1 MNQLSMDSVSGTAGT
16 LMSGAYDIVT
26 VLLSI
31 MIAVMAA
38 YAAIE
43 LVVGRPSDRPV
54 RYRLRLFGGALTLG
68 LGIWSMHFVGMLAYR
83 LPVDVYYDI
92 PTILASIIPAWIG
105 AGIAF
110 SLIVRKRTGQ
120 LSLLVAA
127 MAIGL
132 AISGMHY
139 IGMAAMRLP
148 ASMSYNVTLFATSIS
163 VAVFASYFALRLI
176 LDLRGRREAVLWV
189 KQLAAAILGLAVAA
203 MHYLGMAAVEFRWLD
218 VPPETVPGISLVDLD
233 WLFALIAIIFFI
245 VVLIFGSRDR
255 YSEHGMS
262 LSSKAA
268 VIAALAVAISTVTVG
283 VITYRFVSDLL
294 LREKVEEQGA
304 FLASEVRELSTMMVS
319 LEEDV
324 RFFAQLP
331 QLSSF
336 LQRYNQAFMQPGNHD
351 DELEHLGEKLPVLF
365 RQFLSTRSRYL
376 QVRLVGIVDG
386 GREVIRVERMGGEVI
401 VVEASGL
408 QQKAGEP
415 YFEKTLS
422 LARDEVHFSDLS
434 LNREYGRIAEPRTWV
449 LRASSPVFSRS
460 GEPLGFFIINVN
472 FSAIFQELLALFE
485 QGGSRAGYIADRDGK
500 LLVSMDPRAS
510 DGTMKAFPGH
520 LYDLYEGVAGL
531 FMDARAEKDF
541 SGLVDS
547 VGKMYA
553 LNISKFHFA
562 PRDPGRFIAIAQ
574 ALPYEELEGL
584 VSPVRDRM
592 LQIVLVMSFLTA
604 FIGAILVRGAV
615 FPLIRIS
622 RAAEVFS
629 QGSETIS
636 LPPSNQGG
644 EIGALAK
651 SFRMMVQKVSDREF
665 ALKSSEALV
674 RNILDKAGEGIITTD
689 SRGVIETF
697 NHAAQEIF
705 GYAESE
711 AVGSSV
717 GMLMPAVYRS
727 QHDEQMRSH
736 QQAPSP
742 HLVGLTREVAG
753 QRKSGETFPLE
764 ITVTELVDQ
773 KGHKYVALM
782 RDVSDRKKAEEE
794 LRLAAQVMDSSL
806 EAIVI
811 TDANEIIRAVNPA
824 FTEITGY
831 SQQEVIGNKPSM
843 LSSGRHDKRF
853 FQQMWHA
860 IDTHGKWQGEIW
872 DRRKSGEV
880 YPKWLSITSI
890 KNDDGEVSHYVG
902 IASDI
907 TELKQSEERL
917 EHLAHYDPLT
927 ELPNRML
934 FQDRLTHAIAQC
946 RRNNGQLALLFVD
959 LDRFKSVND
968 SFGHEVGDQLL
979 VAVAER
985 LQRCVRE
992 GDTIARLGGDEF
1004 VVIISNL
1011 ADPSDAVRV
1020 AEHLVSTLREPFY
1033 IQRNECF
1040 IGSSI
1045 GIGIYPDDGDDSETL
1060 SRNADTAMYRAKMQG
1075 GDSYNLY
1082 DEKMGEEASRRLLLS
1097 TRLRHALE
1105 RGQLAMHY
1113 QPVVSGF
1120 DNKVVAVEALMRWYE
1135 PEFGS
1140 ITPAEFIPLAED
1152 SGLIG
1157 SLGRWA
1163 LDTACAQFR
1172 EWQEAGV
1179 ALERVSVNVS
1189 PRQLL
1194 QPGLPEYISELLEK
1208 HGVQAECLE
1217 LELTETAV
1225 MDYSETAARFFDHV
1239 ERIGVR
1245 LSIDDFGTGYSSLAY
1260 IKQLPIHTLK
1270 VDRSFVRD
1278 LHRDTGSREIVRAVI
1293 ALAHSLGL
1301 DVVAEGVQELGQ
1313 LDFLRS
1319 QGCELMQGWLYSKAL
1334 DAEMISTSLADSME
1348 LAPGLPV
1355 E

>member
-43 LVVGRPSDRPV
+43 LVVGLPSGRPG
-54 RYRLRLFGGALTLG
+54 RYRLRVFGGALALG
-68 LGIWSMHFVGMLAYR
+68 FGIWSMHFVGMLAYR
-83 LPVDVYYDI
+83 LPVDVYYDLPMTLI
-92 PTILASIIPAWIG
+92 SVFPAWIG
-105 AGIAF
+105 SGIAF
-110 SLIVRKRTGQ
+110 LLIARKRTGQ
-120 LSLLVAA
+120 LSLLMASVAT
-127 MAIGL
+127 GL
-132 AISGMHY
+132 AIAGTHY
-139 IGMAAMRLP
+139 IGMVAMRLP
-148 ASMSYNVTLFATSIS
+148 ASISHNAVLFAASIA
-163 VAVFASYFALRLI
+163 VAVFASYVALRLI
-176 LDLRGRREAVLWV
+176 LDLRDRSEAVLWV
-189 KQLAAAILGLAVAA
+189 KQLAAAILGLAIAA
-203 MHYLGMAAVEFRWLD
+203 MHYLGMAAVEFRWSE
-218 VPPETVPGISLVDLD
+218 VPAVAPSGIYLGELN
-233 WLFALIAIIFFI
+233 WLFALIAIAYFTA
-245 VVLIFGSRDR
+245 VLIFGSRDR
-255 YSEHGMS
+255 YSERGMS

-283 VITYRFVSDLL
+283 VVTYRFVSDLL
-294 LREKVEEQGA
+294 LHEKVEEQGA

-331 QLSSF
+331 QLSNF
-336 LQRYNQAFMQPGNHD
+336 LQRYTRHFMQPGSRD
-351 DELEHLGEKLPVLF
+351 SELVYIQQKLPELF

-376 QVRLVGIVDG
+376 QVRLVGVLDG
-386 GREVIRVERMGGEVI
+386 GREVIRVERMGDEVI
-401 VVEASGL
+401 IVDGPAL

-422 LARDEVHFSDLS
+422 LARDDVHFSDLS
-434 LNREYGRIAEPRTWV
+434 LNREYGRIAEPHTWV
-449 LRASSPVFSRS
+449 LRASSPVFSDS

-472 FSAIFQELLALFE
+472 FSAIFQELLSLFE
-485 QGGSRAGYIADRDGK
+485 KGGPRAGYIADRDGK
-500 LLVSMDPRAS
+500 LLVSMDPRVSA
-510 DGTMKAFPGH
+510 GTMEEFPGH
-520 LYDLYEGVAGL
+520 LYDLYEGVAEL
-531 FMDARAEKDF
+531 FMGARAEKDF

-584 VSPVRDRM
+584 VRPVRDRV
-592 LQIVLVMSFLTA
+592 LHIVLVMSFLTA
-604 FIGAILVRGAV
+604 FIGATLVRGAV

-629 QGSETIS
+629 QGSEAIS
-636 LPPSNQGG
+636 LPPSSQGG

-651 SFRMMVQKVSDREF
+651 SFRIMVQKVSDREF
-665 ALKSSEALV
+665 ALRSSEALV

-705 GYAESE
+705 GYTESE

-727 QHDEQMRSH
+727 QHDEQIRSH
-736 QQAPSP
+736 QQAPNP

-764 ITVTELVDQ
+764 ITVTELADQ
-773 KGHKYVALM
+773 DGHKYVALM

-831 SQQEVIGNKPSM
+831 SQQEVIGSKPSM
-843 LSSGRHDKRF
+843 LASGRHDKRF
-853 FQQMWHA
+853 FKEMWHA

-880 YPKWLSITSI
+880 YPKWLSIISI
-890 KNDDGEVSHYVG
+890 KNDRGEVSHYVG

-946 RRNNGQLALLFVD
+946 HRNNSQLALLFVD

-968 SFGHEVGDQLL
+968 SFGHEVGDRLL

-1011 ADPSDAVRV
+1011 PDPSDAVRV
-1020 AEHLVSTLREPFY
+1020 AEHLVGTLREPFY

-1045 GIGIYPDDGDDSETL
+1045 GIAIYPDDGDDSETL

-1075 GDSYNLY
+1075 GDSYDLY

-1163 LDTACAQFR
+1163 LDTACGQFR

-1179 ALERVSVNVS
+1179 TLERVSVNVS

-1208 HGVQAECLE
+1208 HGMRAECLE

-1270 VDRSFVRD
+1270 IDRSFVRD

-1301 DVVAEGVQELGQ
+1301 DVVAEGVQESGQ

-1334 DAEMISTSLADSME
+1334 DAEMISTSLADSMVLE
-1348 LAPGLPV
+1348 PDLPA